1 MMNVPLIEY
10 CTVRLKEGR
19 MDGLVLQYHDDVILV
34 P

>member
-19 MDGLVLQYHDDVILV
+19 MDGLLQYHDDVILV